1 MSRYYDFFCPVK
13 LMAGEQALEQLA
25 DELRTLGA
33 SRPLLLTDKGVGGSG
48 LATLLSQVLAE
59 GGLPV
64 VACWDEI
71 PADSSTAVVE
81 QIAVRYRK
89 LGCDSLVA
97 LGGGSVIDTAK
108 AVNILAT
115 LAPRDGQKG
124 GDRLLD
130 YAGAGSLTRP
140 LNPLAVVPTTSGT
153 GSEVTQVAVIRDEGS
168 GRKVPFSSPFLLPRL
183 AVLDPR
189 LTLGLPLPITAA
201 TAMDAM
207 THAIEAFIGNTRN
220 PVSDA
225 LALAAVEKIAG
236 ALPLVLQRPEDSQL
250 RLQLA
255 EGSTLAGMAFSNSMV
270 GLVHAL
276 GHSLGAR
283 CHLPHGLCMN
293 LFLPAAL
300 DYNRPAIDEEL
311 ARLLLPLV
319 GAERF
324 AATPDALRPQACLD
338 AINRL
343 RDTLWEAVRLPRTL
357 AEAGVTDRAV
367 LRDIRDLAIDD
378 GALLYS
384 RKDADRE
391 QLMALLEQ
399 LWE

>member
-13 LMAGEQALEQLA
+13 LLAGEQALEQLA
-25 DELRTLGA
+25 SELASLGA
-33 SRPLLLTDKGVGGSG
+33 RRPLLLTDKGVNATG
-48 LATLLSQVLAE
+48 LATLLANVLAE
-59 GGLPV
+59 GELPV
-64 VACWDEI
+64 AAIWDEI

-81 QIAVRYRK
+81 RIAKRYAE
-89 LGCDSLVA
+89 LDCDSLVA

-108 AVNILAT
+108 AVNILASM
-115 LAPRDGQKG
+115 G
-124 GDRLLD
+124 GEHLLD
-130 YAGAGSLTRP
+130 YSGAGCLTRP
-140 LNPLAVVPTTSGT
+140 LKPLAVVPTTAGT
-153 GSEVTQVAVIRDEGS
+153 GSEVTLVAVIKDEAS
-168 GRKVPFSSPFLLPRL
+168 GRKVPFTSPFLLPQL

-189 LTLGLPLPITAA
+189 LTQGLPLNITAA

-207 THAIEAFIGNTRN
+207 THAIEAFIGTAKN

-225 LALAAVEKIAG
+225 LALMAVEKIAN
-236 ALPLVLQRPEDSQL
+236 ALPLILKDPQNKQL

-293 LFLPAAL
+293 LFLPTVL
-300 DYNRPAIDEEL
+300 DYNRPEVDNEL

-324 AATPDALRPQACLD
+324 AATPAHLRAEATIT
-338 AINRL
+338 AIRTL
-343 RDTLWEAVRLPRTL
+343 RDTLWQAVKLPRTMS
-357 AEAGVTDRAV
+357 EAGVSDRS
-367 LRDIRDLAIDD
+367 LLGEIRDLAVND
-378 GALLYS
+378 GSMLFN

-391 QLMALLEQ
+391 QLLTLLERA
-399 LWE
+399 WA

>member
-25 DELRTLGA
+25 GELAGLGA
-33 SRPLLLTDKGVGGSG
+33 RRPLLLTDKGVSGTG
-48 LATLLSQVLAE
+48 LATLLANVLAE
-59 GGLPV
+59 GELPV
-64 VACWDEI
+64 ADIWDEI

-81 QIAVRYRK
+81 RIAARYRE
-89 LGCDSLVA
+89 LECDSLVA

-108 AVNILAT
+108 AVNILASM
-115 LAPRDGQKG
+115 G
-124 GDRLLD
+124 GDRLLN
-130 YAGAGSLTRP
+130 YAGAGCLTRP
-140 LNPLAVVPTTSGT
+140 LQPLAVVPTTAGT
-153 GSEVTQVAVIRDEGS
+153 GSEVTLVAVIKDEAS
-168 GRKVPFSSPFLLPRL
+168 GRKVPFTSPFLLPQL

-189 LTLGLPLPITAA
+189 LTQGLPLNITAA

-207 THAIEAFIGNTRN
+207 THAIEAFIGNAKN

-225 LALAAVEKIAG
+225 LALMAIEKIAN
-236 ALPLVLQRPEDSQL
+236 ALPKVLQSPQDKQL

-293 LFLPAAL
+293 LFLPTVL
-300 DYNRPAIDEEL
+300 DYNRPGIDPEL

-324 AATPDALRPQACLD
+324 AATPATERAQAAIQALCALRDNLWQA
-338 AINRL
+338 
-343 RDTLWEAVRLPRTL
+343 VKLPRTL
-357 AEAGVTDRAV
+357 REAGVTDKG
-367 LRDIRDLAIDD
+367 LLPEIRDLAIND
-378 GALLYS
+378 GALLYN
-384 RKDADRE
+384 RKDADRA
-391 QLMALLEQ
+391 QLLDLLERA
-399 LWE
+399 WE

>member
-13 LMAGEQALEQLA
+13 LLAGEQALEQLA
-25 DELRTLGA
+25 SELTSLGA
-33 SRPLLLTDKGVGGSG
+33 HRPLLLTDKGVNATG
-48 LATLLSQVLAE
+48 LATLLANVLAE
-59 GGLPV
+59 GELPV
-64 VACWDEI
+64 AAIWDEI

-81 QIAVRYRK
+81 RIAKRYRE
-89 LGCDSLVA
+89 LDCDSLVA

-108 AVNILAT
+108 AVNILT
-115 LAPRDGQKG
+115 SMG
-124 GDRLLD
+124 GDHLLD
-130 YAGAGSLTRP
+130 YSGAGCLTRP
-140 LNPLAVVPTTSGT
+140 LKPLAVVPTTAGT
-153 GSEVTQVAVIRDEGS
+153 GSEVTLVAVIKDEAS
-168 GRKVPFSSPFLLPRL
+168 GRKVPFTSPFLLPQL

-189 LTLGLPLPITAA
+189 LTQGLPLNITAA

-207 THAIEAFIGNTRN
+207 THAIEAFIGTAKN

-225 LALAAVEKIAG
+225 LALMAVEKIAS
-236 ALPLVLQRPEDSQL
+236 ALPQIIHDPQNKQL

-293 LFLPAAL
+293 LFLPTVL
-300 DYNRPAIDEEL
+300 DYNRPEVDSEL

-324 AATPDALRPQACLD
+324 AATPAHQRAEATIT
-338 AINRL
+338 AIRTL
-343 RDTLWEAVRLPRTL
+343 RDTLWQAVKLPRTMS
-357 AEAGVTDRAV
+357 EAGVSDRS
-367 LRDIRDLAIDD
+367 LLTEIRDLAVND
-378 GALLYS
+378 GAMLFN

-391 QLMALLEQ
+391 QLLTLLERA
-399 LWE
+399 WV

>member
-13 LMAGEQALEQLA
+13 LLAGEQALEQLA
-25 DELRTLGA
+25 SELASLGA
-33 SRPLLLTDKGVGGSG
+33 RRPLLLTDKGVNATG
-48 LATLLSQVLAE
+48 LATLLANVLAE
-59 GGLPV
+59 GELPV
-64 VACWDEI
+64 AAIWDEI

-81 QIAVRYRK
+81 RIAKRYRE
-89 LGCDSLVA
+89 LDCDSLVA

-108 AVNILAT
+108 AVNILT
-115 LAPRDGQKG
+115 SMG
-124 GDRLLD
+124 GDHLLD
-130 YAGAGSLTRP
+130 YSGAGCLTRP
-140 LNPLAVVPTTSGT
+140 LKPLAVVPTTAGT
-153 GSEVTQVAVIRDEGS
+153 GSEVTLVAVIKDEAS
-168 GRKVPFSSPFLLPRL
+168 GRKVPFTSPFLLPQL

-189 LTLGLPLPITAA
+189 LTQGLPLPITAA
-201 TAMDAM
+201 TAMPAM
-207 THAIEAFIGNTRN
+207 THAIEAFIGNGKN

-225 LALAAVEKIAG
+225 LALMAVEKIAS
-236 ALPLVLQRPEDSQL
+236 ALPQIIHDPQNKQL

-293 LFLPAAL
+293 LFLPTVL
-300 DYNRPAIDEEL
+300 DYNRPEVDSEL

-324 AATPDALRPQACLD
+324 AATPAHQRAEATIT
-338 AINRL
+338 AIRTL
-343 RDTLWEAVRLPRTL
+343 RDTLWQAVKLPRTMS
-357 AEAGVTDRAV
+357 EAGVSDRS
-367 LRDIRDLAIDD
+367 LLTEIRDLAVND
-378 GALLYS
+378 GALLFN

-391 QLMALLEQ
+391 QLLTLLERA
-399 LWE
+399 WA

>member
-13 LMAGEQALEQLA
+13 LLAGEQALEQLA
-25 DELRTLGA
+25 SELASLGA
-33 SRPLLLTDKGVGGSG
+33 RRPLLLTDKGVNATG
-48 LATLLSQVLAE
+48 LATQLANVLAE
-59 GGLPV
+59 GELPV
-64 VACWDEI
+64 AAIWDEI

-81 QIAVRYRK
+81 RIAKSYAE
-89 LGCDSLVA
+89 LDCDSLVA

-108 AVNILAT
+108 AVNILASM
-115 LAPRDGQKG
+115 G
-124 GDRLLD
+124 GEHLLD
-130 YAGAGSLTRP
+130 YSGAGCLTRP
-140 LNPLAVVPTTSGT
+140 LKPLAVVPTTAGT
-153 GSEVTQVAVIRDEGS
+153 GSEVTLVAVIKDEAS
-168 GRKVPFSSPFLLPRL
+168 GRKVPFTSPFLLPQL

-189 LTLGLPLPITAA
+189 LTQGLPLNITAA

-207 THAIEAFIGNTRN
+207 THAIEAFIGTAKN

-225 LALAAVEKIAG
+225 LALMAVEKIAS
-236 ALPLVLQRPEDSQL
+236 ALPLILKDPQNKQL

-293 LFLPAAL
+293 LFLPTVL
-300 DYNRPAIDEEL
+300 DYNRPEVDNEL

-324 AATPDALRPQACLD
+324 AATPAHLRAEATIT
-338 AINRL
+338 AIRTL
-343 RDTLWEAVRLPRTL
+343 RDTLWQAVKLPRTMS
-357 AEAGVTDRAV
+357 EAGVSDRS
-367 LRDIRDLAIDD
+367 LLGEIRDLAVND
-378 GALLYS
+378 GAMLFN

-391 QLMALLEQ
+391 QLLTLLERA
-399 LWE
+399 WA

>member
-25 DELRTLGA
+25 GELAGLGA
-33 SRPLLLTDKGVGGSG
+33 RRPLLLTDKGVSGTG
-48 LATLLSQVLAE
+48 LATLLANVLAE
-59 GGLPV
+59 GELPV
-64 VACWDEI
+64 ADIWDEI

-81 QIAVRYRK
+81 RIAARYRE
-89 LGCDSLVA
+89 LECDSLVA

-108 AVNILAT
+108 AVNILASM
-115 LAPRDGQKG
+115 G

-130 YAGAGSLTRP
+130 YAGAGCLTRP
-140 LNPLAVVPTTSGT
+140 LQPLAVVPTTAGT
-153 GSEVTQVAVIRDEGS
+153 GSEVTLVAVIKDEAS
-168 GRKVPFSSPFLLPRL
+168 GRKVPFTSPFLLPQL

-189 LTLGLPLPITAA
+189 LTQGLPLNITAA

-207 THAIEAFIGNTRN
+207 THAIEAFIGNAKN

-225 LALAAVEKIAG
+225 LALMAIEKIAN
-236 ALPLVLQRPEDSQL
+236 ALPKVLQSPQDKQL

-293 LFLPAAL
+293 LFLPTVL
-300 DYNRPAIDEEL
+300 DYNRPGIDPEL

-324 AATPDALRPQACLD
+324 AATQATERAQAAIQALCT
-338 AINRL
+338 L
-343 RDTLWEAVRLPRTL
+343 RDSLWQAVKLPRTL
-357 AEAGVTDRAV
+357 REAGVTDKG
-367 LRDIRDLAIDD
+367 LLPEIRDLAIND
-378 GALLYS
+378 GALLYN
-384 RKDADRE
+384 RKDADRA
-391 QLMALLEQ
+391 QLLDLLERA
-399 LWE
+399 WE

>member
-25 DELRTLGA
+25 GELAGLGA
-33 SRPLLLTDKGVGGSG
+33 RRPLLLTDKGVSGTG
-48 LATLLSQVLAE
+48 LATLLANVLAE
-59 GGLPV
+59 GELPV
-64 VACWDEI
+64 ADIWDEI

-81 QIAVRYRK
+81 RIAARYRE
-89 LGCDSLVA
+89 LECDSLVA

-108 AVNILAT
+108 AVNILASM
-115 LAPRDGQKG
+115 G

-130 YAGAGSLTRP
+130 YAGAGCLTRP
-140 LNPLAVVPTTSGT
+140 LQPLAVVPTTAGT
-153 GSEVTQVAVIRDEGS
+153 GSEVTLVAVIKDEAS
-168 GRKVPFSSPFLLPRL
+168 GRKVPFTSPFLLPQL

-189 LTLGLPLPITAA
+189 LTQDLPLNITAA

-207 THAIEAFIGNTRN
+207 THAIEAFIGNAKN

-225 LALAAVEKIAG
+225 LALMAIEKIAN
-236 ALPLVLQRPEDSQL
+236 ALPKVLQSPQDKQL

-293 LFLPAAL
+293 LFLPTVL
-300 DYNRPAIDEEL
+300 DYNRPGIDPEL

-324 AATPDALRPQACLD
+324 AATPATERAQAAIQALCALRDSLWQA
-338 AINRL
+338 
-343 RDTLWEAVRLPRTL
+343 VKLPRTL
-357 AEAGVTDRAV
+357 REAGITDKG
-367 LRDIRDLAIDD
+367 LLPEIRDLAIND
-378 GALLYS
+378 GALLYN
-384 RKDADRE
+384 RKDADRA
-391 QLMALLEQ
+391 QLLDLLERA
-399 LWE
+399 WE

>member
-13 LMAGEQALEQLA
+13 LLAGEQALEQLA
-25 DELRTLGA
+25 SELASLGA
-33 SRPLLLTDKGVGGSG
+33 RRPLLLTDKGVNATG
-48 LATLLSQVLAE
+48 LATLLANVLAE
-59 GGLPV
+59 GELPV
-64 VACWDEI
+64 AAIWDEI

-81 QIAVRYRK
+81 RIAKRYRE
-89 LGCDSLVA
+89 LDCDSLVA

-108 AVNILAT
+108 AVNILT
-115 LAPRDGQKG
+115 SMG
-124 GDRLLD
+124 GDHLLD
-130 YAGAGSLTRP
+130 YSGAGCLTRP
-140 LNPLAVVPTTSGT
+140 LKPLAVVPTTAGT
-153 GSEVTQVAVIRDEGS
+153 GSEVTLVAVIKDEAS
-168 GRKVPFSSPFLLPRL
+168 GRKVPFTSPFLLPQL

-189 LTLGLPLPITAA
+189 LTQGLPLNITAA

-207 THAIEAFIGNTRN
+207 THAIEAFIGTAKN

-225 LALAAVEKIAG
+225 LALMAVEKIAS
-236 ALPLVLQRPEDSQL
+236 ALPQIIHDPQNKQL

-293 LFLPAAL
+293 LFLPTVL
-300 DYNRPAIDEEL
+300 DYNRPEVDSEL
-311 ARLLLPLV
+311 ARLLLSLV

-324 AATPDALRPQACLD
+324 AATPAHQRAEATIT
-338 AINRL
+338 AIRTL
-343 RDTLWEAVRLPRTL
+343 RDTLWQAVKLPRTMS
-357 AEAGVTDRAV
+357 EAGVSDRS
-367 LRDIRDLAIDD
+367 LLTEIRDLAVND
-378 GALLYS
+378 GALLFN

-391 QLMALLEQ
+391 QLLTLLERA
-399 LWE
+399 WA

>member
-13 LMAGEQALEQLA
+13 LLAGEQALEQLA
-25 DELRTLGA
+25 SELASLGA
-33 SRPLLLTDKGVGGSG
+33 LRPLLLTDKGVNATG
-48 LATLLSQVLAE
+48 LATLLANVLAE
-59 GGLPV
+59 GELPV
-64 VACWDEI
+64 AAIWDEI

-81 QIAVRYRK
+81 RIAKRYRE
-89 LGCDSLVA
+89 LDCDSLVA

-108 AVNILAT
+108 AVNILT
-115 LAPRDGQKG
+115 SMG
-124 GDRLLD
+124 GDHLLD
-130 YAGAGSLTRP
+130 YSGAGCLTRP
-140 LNPLAVVPTTSGT
+140 LKPLAVVPTTAGT
-153 GSEVTQVAVIRDEGS
+153 GSEVTLVAVIKDEAS
-168 GRKVPFSSPFLLPRL
+168 GRKVPFTSPFLLPQL

-189 LTLGLPLPITAA
+189 LTQGLPLNITAA

-207 THAIEAFIGNTRN
+207 THAIEAFIGTAKN

-225 LALAAVEKIAG
+225 LALMAVEKIAS
-236 ALPLVLQRPEDSQL
+236 ALPQIIHDPQNKQL

-293 LFLPAAL
+293 LFLPTVL
-300 DYNRPAIDEEL
+300 DYNRPEVDSEL

-324 AATPDALRPQACLD
+324 AATPAHQRAEATIT
-338 AINRL
+338 AIRTL
-343 RDTLWEAVRLPRTL
+343 RDTLWQAVKLPRTMS
-357 AEAGVTDRAV
+357 EAGVSDRS
-367 LRDIRDLAIDD
+367 LLTEIRDLAVND
-378 GALLYS
+378 GAMLFN

-391 QLMALLEQ
+391 QLLTLLERA
-399 LWE
+399 WV

>member
-13 LMAGEQALEQLA
+13 LLAGEQALEQLA
-25 DELRTLGA
+25 SELASLGA
-33 SRPLLLTDKGVGGSG
+33 RRPLLLTDKGVNATG
-48 LATLLSQVLAE
+48 LATLLANVLAE
-59 GGLPV
+59 GELPV
-64 VACWDEI
+64 AAIWDEI

-81 QIAVRYRK
+81 RIAKRYRE
-89 LGCDSLVA
+89 LDCDSLVA

-108 AVNILAT
+108 AVNILT
-115 LAPRDGQKG
+115 SMG
-124 GDRLLD
+124 GDHLLD
-130 YAGAGSLTRP
+130 YSGAGCLTRP
-140 LNPLAVVPTTSGT
+140 LKPLAVVPTTAGT
-153 GSEVTQVAVIRDEGS
+153 GSEVTLVAVIKDEAS
-168 GRKVPFSSPFLLPRL
+168 GRKVPFTSPFLLPQL

-189 LTLGLPLPITAA
+189 LTQGLPLNITAA

-207 THAIEAFIGNTRN
+207 THAIEAFIGSAKN

-225 LALAAVEKIAG
+225 LALMAVEKIAS
-236 ALPLVLQRPEDSQL
+236 ALPQIIHDPQNKQL

-293 LFLPAAL
+293 LFLPTVL
-300 DYNRPAIDEEL
+300 DYNRPEVDNEL

-324 AATPDALRPQACLD
+324 AATPAHQRAEATIT
-338 AINRL
+338 AIRTL
-343 RDTLWEAVRLPRTL
+343 RDTLWQAVKLPRTMS
-357 AEAGVTDRAV
+357 EAGVSDRS
-367 LRDIRDLAIDD
+367 LLTEIRDLAVND
-378 GALLYS
+378 GALLFN

-391 QLMALLEQ
+391 QLLTLLERA
-399 LWE
+399 WV

>member
-13 LMAGEQALEQLA
+13 LLAGEQALEQLA
-25 DELRTLGA
+25 SELASLGA
-33 SRPLLLTDKGVGGSG
+33 RRPLLLTDKGVNATG
-48 LATLLSQVLAE
+48 LATLLANVLAE
-59 GGLPV
+59 GELPV
-64 VACWDEI
+64 AAIWDEI

-81 QIAVRYRK
+81 RIAKRYRE
-89 LGCDSLVA
+89 LDCDSLVA

-108 AVNILAT
+108 AVNILT
-115 LAPRDGQKG
+115 SMG
-124 GDRLLD
+124 GDHLLD
-130 YAGAGSLTRP
+130 YSGAGCLTRP
-140 LNPLAVVPTTSGT
+140 LKPLAVVPTTAGT
-153 GSEVTQVAVIRDEGS
+153 GSEVTLVAVIKDEAS
-168 GRKVPFSSPFLLPRL
+168 GRKVPFTSPFLLPKL

-189 LTLGLPLPITAA
+189 LTQGLPLNITAA

-207 THAIEAFIGNTRN
+207 THAIEAFIGTAKN

-225 LALAAVEKIAG
+225 LALMAVEKIAS
-236 ALPLVLQRPEDSQL
+236 ALPQIIHDPQNKQL

-293 LFLPAAL
+293 LFLPTVL
-300 DYNRPAIDEEL
+300 DYNRPEVDSEL

-324 AATPDALRPQACLD
+324 AATPAHQRAEATIT
-338 AINRL
+338 AIRTL
-343 RDTLWEAVRLPRTL
+343 RDTLWQAVKLPRTMS
-357 AEAGVTDRAV
+357 EAGVSDRS
-367 LRDIRDLAIDD
+367 LLTEIRDLAVND
-378 GALLYS
+378 GALLFN

-391 QLMALLEQ
+391 QLLTLLERA
-399 LWE
+399 WA

>member
-13 LMAGEQALEQLA
+13 LLAGEQALEQLA
-25 DELRTLGA
+25 SELASLGA
-33 SRPLLLTDKGVGGSG
+33 RRPLLLTDKGVNATG
-48 LATLLSQVLAE
+48 LATLLANVLAE
-59 GGLPV
+59 GELPV
-64 VACWDEI
+64 AAIWDEI

-81 QIAVRYRK
+81 RIAKRYRE
-89 LGCDSLVA
+89 LDCDSLVA

-108 AVNILAT
+108 AVNILT
-115 LAPRDGQKG
+115 SMG
-124 GDRLLD
+124 GDHLLD
-130 YAGAGSLTRP
+130 YSGAGCLTRP
-140 LNPLAVVPTTSGT
+140 LKPLAVVPTTAGT
-153 GSEVTQVAVIRDEGS
+153 GSEVTLVAVIKDEAS
-168 GRKVPFSSPFLLPRL
+168 GRKVPFTSPFLLPQL

-189 LTLGLPLPITAA
+189 LTQGLPLNITAA

-207 THAIEAFIGNTRN
+207 THAIEAFIGTAKN

-225 LALAAVEKIAG
+225 LALMAVEKIAN
-236 ALPLVLQRPEDSQL
+236 ALPLILKDPQNKQL

-293 LFLPAAL
+293 LFLPTVL
-300 DYNRPAIDEEL
+300 DYNRPEVDNEL

-324 AATPDALRPQACLD
+324 AATPAHLRAEATIT
-338 AINRL
+338 AIRTL
-343 RDTLWEAVRLPRTL
+343 RDTLWQAVKLPRTMS
-357 AEAGVTDRAV
+357 EAGVSDRS
-367 LRDIRDLAIDD
+367 LLGEIRDLAVND
-378 GALLYS
+378 GAMLFN

-391 QLMALLEQ
+391 QLLTLLERA
-399 LWE
+399 WV

>member
-13 LMAGEQALEQLA
+13 LLAGEQALEQLA
-25 DELRTLGA
+25 SELASLGA
-33 SRPLLLTDKGVGGSG
+33 RRPLLLTDKGVNATG
-48 LATLLSQVLAE
+48 LATLLANVLAE
-59 GGLPV
+59 GELPV
-64 VACWDEI
+64 ATIWDEI

-81 QIAVRYRK
+81 RIAKRYDE
-89 LGCDSLVA
+89 LDCDSLVA

-108 AVNILAT
+108 AVNILASM
-115 LAPRDGQKG
+115 G
-124 GDRLLD
+124 GEHLLD
-130 YAGAGSLTRP
+130 YSGAGCLTRP
-140 LNPLAVVPTTSGT
+140 LKPLAVVPTTAGT
-153 GSEVTQVAVIRDEGS
+153 GSEVTLVAVIKDEAS
-168 GRKVPFSSPFLLPRL
+168 GRKVPFTSPFLLPQL

-189 LTLGLPLPITAA
+189 LTQGLPLNITAA

-207 THAIEAFIGNTRN
+207 THAIEAFIGTAKN

-225 LALAAVEKIAG
+225 LALMAVEKIAN
-236 ALPLVLQRPEDSQL
+236 ALPLILKDPQNKQL

-293 LFLPAAL
+293 LFLPTVL
-300 DYNRPAIDEEL
+300 DYNRPEVDGEL

-324 AATPDALRPQACLD
+324 AATPAHQRAEATIT
-338 AINRL
+338 AIRTL
-343 RDTLWEAVRLPRTL
+343 RDTLWQAVKLPRTMS
-357 AEAGVTDRAV
+357 EAGVSDRS
-367 LRDIRDLAIDD
+367 LLGEIRDLAVND
-378 GALLYS
+378 GAMLFN

-391 QLMALLEQ
+391 QLLTLLERA
-399 LWE
+399 WA

>member
-13 LMAGEQALEQLA
+13 LLAGEQALEQLA
-25 DELRTLGA
+25 SELASLGA
-33 SRPLLLTDKGVGGSG
+33 RRPLQLTDKGVNATG
-48 LATLLSQVLAE
+48 LATLLANVLAE
-59 GGLPV
+59 GDLPV
-64 VACWDEI
+64 AAIWDEI

-81 QIAVRYRK
+81 RIAKRYRE
-89 LGCDSLVA
+89 LDCDSLVA

-108 AVNILAT
+108 AVNILT
-115 LAPRDGQKG
+115 SMG
-124 GDRLLD
+124 GEHLLD
-130 YAGAGSLTRP
+130 YSGAGCLTRP
-140 LNPLAVVPTTSGT
+140 LKPLAVVPTTAGT
-153 GSEVTQVAVIRDEGS
+153 GSEVTLVAVIKDEAS
-168 GRKVPFSSPFLLPRL
+168 GRKVPFTSPFLLPQL

-189 LTLGLPLPITAA
+189 LTQGLPLNITAA

-207 THAIEAFIGNTRN
+207 THAIEAFIGTAKN

-225 LALAAVEKIAG
+225 LALMAVEKIAS
-236 ALPLVLQRPEDSQL
+236 ALPQIIHDPQNKQL

-293 LFLPAAL
+293 LFLPTVL
-300 DYNRPAIDEEL
+300 DYNRPEVDSEL

-324 AATPDALRPQACLD
+324 AATPAHQRAEATIT
-338 AINRL
+338 AIRTL
-343 RDTLWEAVRLPRTL
+343 RDTLWQAVKLPRTMS
-357 AEAGVTDRAV
+357 EAGVSDRS
-367 LRDIRDLAIDD
+367 LLTEIRDLAVND
-378 GALLYS
+378 GALLFN

-391 QLMALLEQ
+391 QLLTLLERA
-399 LWE
+399 WA

>member
-13 LMAGEQALEQLA
+13 LLAGEQALEQLA
-25 DELRTLGA
+25 SELTSLGA
-33 SRPLLLTDKGVGGSG
+33 QRPLLLTDKGVNGTG
-48 LATLLSQVLAE
+48 LATLLTNVLAE

-64 VACWDEI
+64 AAIWDEI

-81 QIAVRYRK
+81 RIAKRYRE
-89 LGCDSLVA
+89 LDCDSLVA

-108 AVNILAT
+108 AVNILASLT
-115 LAPRDGQKG
+115 PQEMKERGGQ
-124 GDRLLD
+124 LLD
-130 YAGAGSLTRP
+130 YSGAGCLTRP
-140 LNPLAVVPTTSGT
+140 LKPLAVVPTTAGT
-153 GSEVTQVAVIRDEGS
+153 GSEVTLVAVIKDEAS
-168 GRKVPFSSPFLLPRL
+168 GRKVPFTSPFLLPQL

-189 LTLGLPLPITAA
+189 LTQGLPLNITAA

-207 THAIEAFIGNTRN
+207 THAIEAFIGTAKN

-225 LALAAVEKIAG
+225 LALMAVEKIAN
-236 ALPLVLQRPEDSQL
+236 ALPQIIHEPQNKQL

-293 LFLPAAL
+293 LFLPTVL
-300 DYNRPAIDEEL
+300 DYNRPEVDNEL
-311 ARLLLPLV
+311 ARLLLPLA

-324 AATPDALRPQACLD
+324 AATPAHQRAEATIA
-338 AINRL
+338 AIRTL
-343 RDTLWEAVRLPRTL
+343 RDTLWQAVKLPRTMS
-357 AEAGVTDRAV
+357 EAGVNDRA
-367 LRDIRDLAIDD
+367 LLGEIRDLALND
-378 GALLYS
+378 GALLFN

-391 QLMALLEQ
+391 QLLTLLERA
-399 LWE
+399 WA

>member
-13 LMAGEQALEQLA
+13 LLAGEQALEQLA
-25 DELRTLGA
+25 SELASLGA
-33 SRPLLLTDKGVGGSG
+33 RRPLLLTDKGVNATG
-48 LATLLSQVLAE
+48 LATLLANVLAE
-59 GGLPV
+59 GELPV
-64 VACWDEI
+64 AAIWDEI

-81 QIAVRYRK
+81 RIAKRYRE
-89 LGCDSLVA
+89 LDCDSLVA

-108 AVNILAT
+108 AVNILT
-115 LAPRDGQKG
+115 SMG
-124 GDRLLD
+124 GDHLLD
-130 YAGAGSLTRP
+130 YSGAGCLTRP
-140 LNPLAVVPTTSGT
+140 LKPLAVVPTTAGT
-153 GSEVTQVAVIRDEGS
+153 GSEVTLVAVIKDEAS
-168 GRKVPFSSPFLLPRL
+168 GRKVPFTSPFLLPQL

-189 LTLGLPLPITAA
+189 LTQGLPLNITAA

-207 THAIEAFIGNTRN
+207 THAIEAFIGTAKN

-225 LALAAVEKIAG
+225 LALMAVEKIAN
-236 ALPLVLQRPEDSQL
+236 ALPQIIHDPQNKQL

-293 LFLPAAL
+293 LFLPTVL
-300 DYNRPAIDEEL
+300 DYNRPEVDSEL

-324 AATPDALRPQACLD
+324 AATPAHQRAEATIT
-338 AINRL
+338 AIRTL
-343 RDTLWEAVRLPRTL
+343 RDTLWQAVKLPRTMS
-357 AEAGVTDRAV
+357 EAGVSDRS
-367 LRDIRDLAIDD
+367 LLTEIRDLAIND
-378 GALLYS
+378 GALLFN

-391 QLMALLEQ
+391 QLLTLLERA
-399 LWE
+399 WA

>member
-13 LMAGEQALEQLA
+13 LLAGEQALEQLA
-25 DELRTLGA
+25 SELASLGA
-33 SRPLLLTDKGVGGSG
+33 RSPLLLTDKGVNATG
-48 LATLLSQVLAE
+48 LATLLANVLAE
-59 GGLPV
+59 GELPV
-64 VACWDEI
+64 AAIWDEI

-81 QIAVRYRK
+81 RIAKRYRE
-89 LGCDSLVA
+89 LDCDSLVA

-108 AVNILAT
+108 AVNILT
-115 LAPRDGQKG
+115 SMG
-124 GDRLLD
+124 GDHLLD
-130 YAGAGSLTRP
+130 YSGAGCLTRP
-140 LNPLAVVPTTSGT
+140 LKPLAVVPTTAGT
-153 GSEVTQVAVIRDEGS
+153 GSEVTLVAVIKDEAS
-168 GRKVPFSSPFLLPRL
+168 GRKVPFTSPFLLPQL

-189 LTLGLPLPITAA
+189 LTQGLPLNITAA

-207 THAIEAFIGNTRN
+207 THAIESFIGTAKN

-225 LALAAVEKIAG
+225 LALMAVEKIAS
-236 ALPLVLQRPEDSQL
+236 ALPQIIHDPQNKQL

-293 LFLPAAL
+293 LFLPTVL
-300 DYNRPAIDEEL
+300 DYNRPEVDSEL

-324 AATPDALRPQACLD
+324 AATPAHQRAEATIT
-338 AINRL
+338 AIRTL
-343 RDTLWEAVRLPRTL
+343 RDTLWQAVKLPRTMS
-357 AEAGVTDRAV
+357 EAGVSDRS
-367 LRDIRDLAIDD
+367 LLTEIRDLAVND
-378 GALLYS
+378 GALLFN

-391 QLMALLEQ
+391 QLLTLLERA
-399 LWE
+399 WA

>member
-25 DELRTLGA
+25 GELAGLGA
-33 SRPLLLTDKGVGGSG
+33 RRPLLLTDKGVSGTG
-48 LATLLSQVLAE
+48 LATLLANVLAE
-59 GGLPV
+59 GELPV
-64 VACWDEI
+64 ADIWDEI

-81 QIAVRYRK
+81 RIAARYRE
-89 LGCDSLVA
+89 LECDSLVA

-108 AVNILAT
+108 AVNILASM
-115 LAPRDGQKG
+115 G

-130 YAGAGSLTRP
+130 YAGAGCLTRP
-140 LNPLAVVPTTSGT
+140 LQPLAVVPTTAGT
-153 GSEVTQVAVIRDEGS
+153 GSEVTLVAVIKDEAS
-168 GRKVPFSSPFLLPRL
+168 GRKVPFTSPFLLPQL

-189 LTLGLPLPITAA
+189 LTQGLPLSITAA

-207 THAIEAFIGNTRN
+207 THAIEAFIGNAKN

-225 LALAAVEKIAG
+225 LALMAIEKIAN
-236 ALPLVLQRPEDSQL
+236 ALPKVLQSPQDKQL

-293 LFLPAAL
+293 LFLPTVL
-300 DYNRPAIDEEL
+300 DYNRPGIDLEL

-324 AATPDALRPQACLD
+324 AATPATERAQASIQALCALRDSLWQA
-338 AINRL
+338 
-343 RDTLWEAVRLPRTL
+343 VKLPRTL
-357 AEAGVTDRAV
+357 REAGVTDKG
-367 LRDIRDLAIDD
+367 LLPEIRDLAIND
-378 GALLYS
+378 GALLYN
-384 RKDADRE
+384 RKDADRA
-391 QLMALLEQ
+391 QLLDLLERA
-399 LWE
+399 WE

>member
-13 LMAGEQALEQLA
+13 LLAGEQALEQLA
-25 DELRTLGA
+25 SELASLGA
-33 SRPLLLTDKGVGGSG
+33 LRPLLLTDKGVNATG
-48 LATLLSQVLAE
+48 LATLLANVLAE
-59 GGLPV
+59 GELPV
-64 VACWDEI
+64 AAIWDEI

-81 QIAVRYRK
+81 RIAKRYRE
-89 LGCDSLVA
+89 LDCDSLVA

-108 AVNILAT
+108 AVNILT
-115 LAPRDGQKG
+115 SMG
-124 GDRLLD
+124 GEHLLD
-130 YAGAGSLTRP
+130 YSGAGCLTRP
-140 LNPLAVVPTTSGT
+140 LKPLAVVPTTAGT
-153 GSEVTQVAVIRDEGS
+153 GSEVTLVAVIKDEAS
-168 GRKVPFSSPFLLPRL
+168 GRKVPFTSPFLLPQL

-189 LTLGLPLPITAA
+189 LTQGLPLNITAA

-207 THAIEAFIGNTRN
+207 THAIEAFIGTAKN

-225 LALAAVEKIAG
+225 LALMAVEKIAS
-236 ALPLVLQRPEDSQL
+236 ALPQIIHDPQNKQL

-293 LFLPAAL
+293 LFLPTVL
-300 DYNRPAIDEEL
+300 DYNRPEVDSEL

-324 AATPDALRPQACLD
+324 AATPAHQRAEATIT
-338 AINRL
+338 AIRTL
-343 RDTLWEAVRLPRTL
+343 RDTLWQAVKLPRTMS
-357 AEAGVTDRAV
+357 EAGVSDRS
-367 LRDIRDLAIDD
+367 LLTEIRDLAVND
-378 GALLYS
+378 GAMLFN

-391 QLMALLEQ
+391 QLLTLLERA
-399 LWE
+399 WV

>member
-25 DELRTLGA
+25 GELAGLGA
-33 SRPLLLTDKGVGGSG
+33 RRPLLLTDKGVSGTG
-48 LATLLSQVLAE
+48 LATLLANVLAE
-59 GGLPV
+59 GELPV
-64 VACWDEI
+64 ADIWDEI

-81 QIAVRYRK
+81 RIAARYRE
-89 LGCDSLVA
+89 LECDSLVA

-108 AVNILAT
+108 AVNILASM
-115 LAPRDGQKG
+115 G

-130 YAGAGSLTRP
+130 YAGAGCLTKP
-140 LNPLAVVPTTSGT
+140 LQPLAVVPTTAGT
-153 GSEVTQVAVIRDEGS
+153 GSEVTLVAVIKDEAS
-168 GRKVPFSSPFLLPRL
+168 GRKVPFTSPFLLPQL

-189 LTLGLPLPITAA
+189 LTQGLPLNITAA

-207 THAIEAFIGNTRN
+207 THAIEAFIGNAKN

-225 LALAAVEKIAG
+225 LALMAVEKIAS
-236 ALPLVLQRPEDSQL
+236 ALPQVLSNPQDKRL

-293 LFLPAAL
+293 LFLPTVL
-300 DYNRPAIDEEL
+300 DYNRPGIDEEL

-324 AATPDALRPQACLD
+324 AATPVAERAQASIQALYA
-338 AINRL
+338 L
-343 RDTLWEAVRLPRTL
+343 RDTLWQAVKLPRTL
-357 AEAGVTDRAV
+357 REAGVTDKA
-367 LRDIRDLAIDD
+367 LLPEIRDLAIND
-378 GALLYS
+378 GALLYN
-384 RKDADRE
+384 RKDADRT
-391 QLMALLEQ
+391 QLLGLLE
-399 LWE
+399 LAWE

>member
-13 LMAGEQALEQLA
+13 LLAGEQALEQLA
-25 DELRTLGA
+25 SELASLGA
-33 SRPLLLTDKGVGGSG
+33 RRPLLLTDKGVNATG
-48 LATLLSQVLAE
+48 LATLLANVLAE
-59 GGLPV
+59 GDLPV
-64 VACWDEI
+64 AAIWDEI

-81 QIAVRYRK
+81 RIAKRYRE
-89 LGCDSLVA
+89 LDCDSLVA

-108 AVNILAT
+108 AVNILT
-115 LAPRDGQKG
+115 SMG
-124 GDRLLD
+124 GEHLLD
-130 YAGAGSLTRP
+130 YSGAGCLTRP
-140 LNPLAVVPTTSGT
+140 LKPLAVVPTTAGT
-153 GSEVTQVAVIRDEGS
+153 GSEVTLVAVIKDEAS
-168 GRKVPFSSPFLLPRL
+168 GRKVPFTSPFLLPQL

-189 LTLGLPLPITAA
+189 LTQGLPLNITAA

-207 THAIEAFIGNTRN
+207 THAIEAFIGTAKN

-225 LALAAVEKIAG
+225 LALMAVEKIAS
-236 ALPLVLQRPEDSQL
+236 ALPQIIHDPQNKQL

-293 LFLPAAL
+293 LFLPTVL
-300 DYNRPAIDEEL
+300 DYNRPEVDSEL

-324 AATPDALRPQACLD
+324 AATPAHQRAEATIT
-338 AINRL
+338 AIRTL
-343 RDTLWEAVRLPRTL
+343 RDTLWQAVKLPRTL
-357 AEAGVTDRAV
+357 SEAGVSDRS
-367 LRDIRDLAIDD
+367 LLTEIRDLAIND
-378 GALLYS
+378 GAMLFN

-391 QLMALLEQ
+391 QLLTLLERA
-399 LWE
+399 WA

>member
-13 LMAGEQALEQLA
+13 LLAGEQALEQLA
-25 DELRTLGA
+25 SELTSLGA
-33 SRPLLLTDKGVGGSG
+33 RCPLLLTDKGVNATG
-48 LATLLSQVLAE
+48 LATLLANVLAE
-59 GGLPV
+59 GELPV
-64 VACWDEI
+64 AAIWDEI

-81 QIAVRYRK
+81 RIAKRYRE
-89 LGCDSLVA
+89 LDCDSLVA

-108 AVNILAT
+108 AVNILT
-115 LAPRDGQKG
+115 SMG
-124 GDRLLD
+124 GEHLLD
-130 YAGAGSLTRP
+130 YSGAGCLTRP
-140 LNPLAVVPTTSGT
+140 LKPLAVVPTTAGT
-153 GSEVTQVAVIRDEGS
+153 GSEVTLVAVIKDEAS
-168 GRKVPFSSPFLLPRL
+168 GRKVPFTSPFLLPQL

-189 LTLGLPLPITAA
+189 LTQGLPLNITAA

-207 THAIEAFIGNTRN
+207 THAIEAFIGTAKN

-225 LALAAVEKIAG
+225 LALMAVEKISS
-236 ALPLVLQRPEDSQL
+236 ALPQIIHDPQNKQL

-293 LFLPAAL
+293 LFLPTVL
-300 DYNRPAIDEEL
+300 DYNRPEVDSEL

-324 AATPDALRPQACLD
+324 AATPAHQRAEATIT
-338 AINRL
+338 AIRTL
-343 RDTLWEAVRLPRTL
+343 RDTLWQAVKLPRTMS
-357 AEAGVTDRAV
+357 EAGVSDRS
-367 LRDIRDLAIDD
+367 LLTEIRDLAVND
-378 GALLYS
+378 GALLFN

-391 QLMALLEQ
+391 QLLTLLERA
-399 LWE
+399 WA

>member
-13 LMAGEQALEQLA
+13 LLAGEQALEQLA
-25 DELRTLGA
+25 SELASLGA
-33 SRPLLLTDKGVGGSG
+33 RRPLLLTDKGVNATG
-48 LATLLSQVLAE
+48 LATLLANVLAE
-59 GGLPV
+59 GELPV
-64 VACWDEI
+64 AAIWDEI

-81 QIAVRYRK
+81 RIAKRYRE
-89 LGCDSLVA
+89 LDCDSLVA

-108 AVNILAT
+108 AVNILT
-115 LAPRDGQKG
+115 SMG
-124 GDRLLD
+124 GDHLLD
-130 YAGAGSLTRP
+130 YSGAGCLTRP
-140 LNPLAVVPTTSGT
+140 LKPLAVVPTTAGT
-153 GSEVTQVAVIRDEGS
+153 GSEVTLVAVIKDEAS
-168 GRKVPFSSPFLLPRL
+168 GRKVPFTSPFLLPQL

-189 LTLGLPLPITAA
+189 LTQGLPLNITAA

-207 THAIEAFIGNTRN
+207 THAIEAFIGTAKN

-225 LALAAVEKIAG
+225 LALMAVEKIAS
-236 ALPLVLQRPEDSQL
+236 ALPQIIHDPQNKQL

-293 LFLPAAL
+293 LFLPTVL
-300 DYNRPAIDEEL
+300 DYNRPEVDSEL

-324 AATPDALRPQACLD
+324 AATPAHQRAEATIT
-338 AINRL
+338 AIRTL
-343 RDTLWEAVRLPRTL
+343 RDTLWQAVKLPRTMS
-357 AEAGVTDRAV
+357 EAGVSDRS
-367 LRDIRDLAIDD
+367 LLTEIRDLAIND
-378 GALLYS
+378 GAMLFN

-391 QLMALLEQ
+391 QLLTLLERA
-399 LWE
+399 WV

>member
-13 LMAGEQALEQLA
+13 LLAGEQALEQLA
-25 DELRTLGA
+25 SELASLGA
-33 SRPLLLTDKGVGGSG
+33 RRPLLLTDKGVNATG
-48 LATLLSQVLAE
+48 LATLLANVLAE
-59 GGLPV
+59 GELPV
-64 VACWDEI
+64 AAIWDEI

-81 QIAVRYRK
+81 RIAKRYRE
-89 LGCDSLVA
+89 LDCDSLVA

-108 AVNILAT
+108 AVNILT
-115 LAPRDGQKG
+115 SMG
-124 GDRLLD
+124 GDHLLD
-130 YAGAGSLTRP
+130 YSGAGCLTRP
-140 LNPLAVVPTTSGT
+140 LKPLAVVPTTAGT
-153 GSEVTQVAVIRDEGS
+153 GSEVTLVAVIKDEAS
-168 GRKVPFSSPFLLPRL
+168 GRKVPFTSPFLLPQL

-189 LTLGLPLPITAA
+189 LTQGLPLNITAA

-207 THAIEAFIGNTRN
+207 THAIEAFIGTAKN

-225 LALAAVEKIAG
+225 LALMAVEKIAS
-236 ALPLVLQRPEDSQL
+236 ALPQIIHDPQNKQL

-293 LFLPAAL
+293 LFLPTVL
-300 DYNRPAIDEEL
+300 DYNRPEVDSEL

-324 AATPDALRPQACLD
+324 AATPAHQRAEATIT
-338 AINRL
+338 AIRTL
-343 RDTLWEAVRLPRTL
+343 RDTLWQAVKLPRTMC
-357 AEAGVTDRAV
+357 EAGVSDRS
-367 LRDIRDLAIDD
+367 LLTEIRDLAVND
-378 GALLYS
+378 GALLFN

-391 QLMALLEQ
+391 QLLTLLERA
-399 LWE
+399 WA

>member
-13 LMAGEQALEQLA
+13 LLAGEQALEQLA
-25 DELRTLGA
+25 SELTSLGA
-33 SRPLLLTDKGVGGSG
+33 HRPLLLTDKGVNATG
-48 LATLLSQVLAE
+48 LATLLARVLAE
-59 GGLPV
+59 GELPV
-64 VACWDEI
+64 AAIWDEI

-81 QIAVRYRK
+81 RIAKRYRE
-89 LGCDSLVA
+89 LDCDSLVA

-108 AVNILAT
+108 AVNILT
-115 LAPRDGQKG
+115 SMG
-124 GDRLLD
+124 GEHLLD
-130 YAGAGSLTRP
+130 YSGAGCLTRP
-140 LNPLAVVPTTSGT
+140 LKPLAVVPTTAGT
-153 GSEVTQVAVIRDEGS
+153 GSEVTLVAVIKDEAS
-168 GRKVPFSSPFLLPRL
+168 GRKVPFTSPFLLPQL

-189 LTLGLPLPITAA
+189 LTQGLPLNITAA

-207 THAIEAFIGNTRN
+207 THAIEAFIGTAKN

-225 LALAAVEKIAG
+225 LALMAVEKIAS
-236 ALPLVLQRPEDSQL
+236 ALPQIIHDPQNKQL

-293 LFLPAAL
+293 LFLPTVL
-300 DYNRPAIDEEL
+300 DYNRPEVDSEL

-324 AATPDALRPQACLD
+324 AATPAHQRAEATIT
-338 AINRL
+338 AIRTL
-343 RDTLWEAVRLPRTL
+343 RDTLWQAVKLPRTMS
-357 AEAGVTDRAV
+357 EAGVSDRS
-367 LRDIRDLAIDD
+367 LLTEIRDLAVND
-378 GALLYS
+378 GALLFN

-391 QLMALLEQ
+391 QLLTLLERA
-399 LWE
+399 WA

>member
-13 LMAGEQALEQLA
+13 LLAGEQALEQLA
-25 DELRTLGA
+25 SELASLGA
-33 SRPLLLTDKGVGGSG
+33 RRPLLLTDKGVNATG
-48 LATLLSQVLAE
+48 LATLLANVLAE
-59 GGLPV
+59 GELPV
-64 VACWDEI
+64 AAIWDEI

-81 QIAVRYRK
+81 RIAKRYRE
-89 LGCDSLVA
+89 LDCDSLVA

-108 AVNILAT
+108 AVNILT
-115 LAPRDGQKG
+115 SMG
-124 GDRLLD
+124 GEHLLD
-130 YAGAGSLTRP
+130 YSGAGCLTRP
-140 LNPLAVVPTTSGT
+140 LKPLAVVPTTAGT
-153 GSEVTQVAVIRDEGS
+153 GSEVTLVAVIKDEAS
-168 GRKVPFSSPFLLPRL
+168 GRKVPFTSPFLLPQL

-189 LTLGLPLPITAA
+189 LTQGLPLNITAA

-207 THAIEAFIGNTRN
+207 THAIEAFIGTAKN

-225 LALAAVEKIAG
+225 LALMAVEKIAS
-236 ALPLVLQRPEDSQL
+236 ALPQIIHDPQNKQL

-293 LFLPAAL
+293 LFLPTVL
-300 DYNRPAIDEEL
+300 DYNRPEVDSEL

-324 AATPDALRPQACLD
+324 AATPAHQRAEATIT
-338 AINRL
+338 AIRIL
-343 RDTLWEAVRLPRTL
+343 RDTLWQAVKLPRTMS
-357 AEAGVTDRAV
+357 EAGVSDRS
-367 LRDIRDLAIDD
+367 LLTEIRDLAVND
-378 GALLYS
+378 GALLFN

-391 QLMALLEQ
+391 QLLTLLERA
-399 LWE
+399 WA

>member
-13 LMAGEQALEQLA
+13 LLAGEQALEQLA
-25 DELRTLGA
+25 SELASLGA
-33 SRPLLLTDKGVGGSG
+33 RRPLLLTDKGVNATG
-48 LATLLSQVLAE
+48 LATLLANVLAE
-59 GGLPV
+59 GELPV
-64 VACWDEI
+64 AAIWDEI

-81 QIAVRYRK
+81 RIAKRYAE
-89 LGCDSLVA
+89 LDCDSLVA

-108 AVNILAT
+108 AANILVSM
-115 LAPRDGQKG
+115 G
-124 GDRLLD
+124 GEHLLD
-130 YAGAGSLTRP
+130 YSGAGCLTRP
-140 LNPLAVVPTTSGT
+140 LKPLAVVPTTAGT
-153 GSEVTQVAVIRDEGS
+153 GSEVTLVAVIKDEAS
-168 GRKVPFSSPFLLPRL
+168 GRKVPFTSPFLLPQL

-189 LTLGLPLPITAA
+189 LTQGLPLNITAA

-207 THAIEAFIGNTRN
+207 THAIEAFIGTAKN

-225 LALAAVEKIAG
+225 LALMAVEKIAN
-236 ALPLVLQRPEDSQL
+236 ALPLILKDPQNKQL

-293 LFLPAAL
+293 LFLPTVL
-300 DYNRPAIDEEL
+300 DYNRPEVDNEL

-324 AATPDALRPQACLD
+324 AATPAHLRAEATIT
-338 AINRL
+338 AIRTL
-343 RDTLWEAVRLPRTL
+343 RDTLWQAVKLPRTMS
-357 AEAGVTDRAV
+357 EAGVSDRS
-367 LRDIRDLAIDD
+367 LLGEIRDLAVND
-378 GALLYS
+378 GAMLFN

-391 QLMALLEQ
+391 QLLTLLERA
-399 LWE
+399 WA

>member
-13 LMAGEQALEQLA
+13 LLAGEQALEQLA
-25 DELRTLGA
+25 SELTSLGA
-33 SRPLLLTDKGVGGSG
+33 RRPLLLTDKGVNATG
-48 LATLLSQVLAE
+48 LATLLANVLAE
-59 GGLPV
+59 GELPV
-64 VACWDEI
+64 AAIWDEI

-81 QIAVRYRK
+81 RIAKRYRE
-89 LGCDSLVA
+89 LDCDSLVA

-108 AVNILAT
+108 AVNILT
-115 LAPRDGQKG
+115 SMG
-124 GDRLLD
+124 GEHLLD
-130 YAGAGSLTRP
+130 YSGAGCLTRP
-140 LNPLAVVPTTSGT
+140 LKPLAVVPTTAGT
-153 GSEVTQVAVIRDEGS
+153 GSEVTLVAVIKDEAS
-168 GRKVPFSSPFLLPRL
+168 GRKVPFTSPFLLPQL

-189 LTLGLPLPITAA
+189 LTQGLPLNITAA

-207 THAIEAFIGNTRN
+207 THAIEAFIGTAKN

-225 LALAAVEKIAG
+225 LALMAVEKIAS
-236 ALPLVLQRPEDSQL
+236 ALPQIIHDPQNKQL

-293 LFLPAAL
+293 LFLPTVL
-300 DYNRPAIDEEL
+300 DYNRPEVDSEL

-324 AATPDALRPQACLD
+324 AATPAHQRAEATIT
-338 AINRL
+338 AIRTL
-343 RDTLWEAVRLPRTL
+343 RDTLWQAVKLPRTMS
-357 AEAGVTDRAV
+357 EAGVSDRS
-367 LRDIRDLAIDD
+367 LLTEIRDLAIND
-378 GALLYS
+378 GALLFN

-391 QLMALLEQ
+391 QLLTLLERA
-399 LWE
+399 WV

>member
-13 LMAGEQALEQLA
+13 LLAGEQALEQLA
-25 DELRTLGA
+25 SELASLGA
-33 SRPLLLTDKGVGGSG
+33 RRPLLLTDKGVNATG
-48 LATLLSQVLAE
+48 LATLLANVLAE
-59 GGLPV
+59 GELPV
-64 VACWDEI
+64 AAIWDEI

-81 QIAVRYRK
+81 RIAKRYRE
-89 LGCDSLVA
+89 LDCDSLVA

-108 AVNILAT
+108 AVNILT
-115 LAPRDGQKG
+115 SMG
-124 GDRLLD
+124 GDHLLD
-130 YAGAGSLTRP
+130 YSGAGCLTRP
-140 LNPLAVVPTTSGT
+140 LKPLAVVPTTAGT
-153 GSEVTQVAVIRDEGS
+153 GSEVTLVAVIKDEAS
-168 GRKVPFSSPFLLPRL
+168 GRKVPFTSPFLLPQL

-189 LTLGLPLPITAA
+189 LTQGLPLNITAA

-207 THAIEAFIGNTRN
+207 THAIEAFIGTAKN

-225 LALAAVEKIAG
+225 LALMAVEKIAS
-236 ALPLVLQRPEDSQL
+236 ALPQIIHDPQNKQL

-293 LFLPAAL
+293 LFLPTVL
-300 DYNRPAIDEEL
+300 DYNRPEVDNEL

-324 AATPDALRPQACLD
+324 AATPAHQRAEATIT
-338 AINRL
+338 AIRTL
-343 RDTLWEAVRLPRTL
+343 RDTLWQAVKLPRTMS
-357 AEAGVTDRAV
+357 EAGVSDRS
-367 LRDIRDLAIDD
+367 LLTEIRDLAVND
-378 GALLYS
+378 GALLFN
-384 RKDADRE
+384 RKDADRK
-391 QLMALLEQ
+391 QLLTLLERA
-399 LWE
+399 WV

>member
-13 LMAGEQALEQLA
+13 LLAGEQALEQLA
-25 DELRTLGA
+25 SELASLGA
-33 SRPLLLTDKGVGGSG
+33 RRPLLLTDKGVNATG
-48 LATLLSQVLAE
+48 LATLLANVLAE
-59 GGLPV
+59 GELPV
-64 VACWDEI
+64 AAIWDEI

-81 QIAVRYRK
+81 RIAKRYRE
-89 LGCDSLVA
+89 LDCDSLVA

-108 AVNILAT
+108 AVNILT
-115 LAPRDGQKG
+115 SMG
-124 GDRLLD
+124 GDHLLD
-130 YAGAGSLTRP
+130 YSGAGCLTRP
-140 LNPLAVVPTTSGT
+140 LKPLAVVPTTAGT
-153 GSEVTQVAVIRDEGS
+153 GSEVTLVAVIKDEAS
-168 GRKVPFSSPFLLPRL
+168 GRKVPFTSPFLLPQL

-189 LTLGLPLPITAA
+189 LTQGLPLNITAA

-207 THAIEAFIGNTRN
+207 THAIEAFIGTAKN

-225 LALAAVEKIAG
+225 LALMAVEKIAS
-236 ALPLVLQRPEDSQL
+236 ALPQIIHDPQNKQL

-293 LFLPAAL
+293 LFLPTVL
-300 DYNRPAIDEEL
+300 DYNRPEVDNEL

-324 AATPDALRPQACLD
+324 AATPAHQRAEATIT
-338 AINRL
+338 AIRTL
-343 RDTLWEAVRLPRTL
+343 RDTLWQAVKLPRTMS
-357 AEAGVTDRAV
+357 EAGVSDRS
-367 LRDIRDLAIDD
+367 LLGEIRDLAVND
-378 GALLYS
+378 GALLFN

-391 QLMALLEQ
+391 QLLTLLERA
-399 LWE
+399 WA

>member
-13 LMAGEQALEQLA
+13 LLAGEQALEQLA
-25 DELRTLGA
+25 SELASLGA
-33 SRPLLLTDKGVGGSG
+33 RRPLLLTDKGVNATG
-48 LATLLSQVLAE
+48 LATLLANVLAE
-59 GGLPV
+59 GELPV
-64 VACWDEI
+64 AAIWDEI

-81 QIAVRYRK
+81 RIAKRYRE
-89 LGCDSLVA
+89 LDCDSLVA

-108 AVNILAT
+108 AVNILT
-115 LAPRDGQKG
+115 SMG
-124 GDRLLD
+124 GDHLLD
-130 YAGAGSLTRP
+130 YSGAGCLTRP
-140 LNPLAVVPTTSGT
+140 LKPLAVVPTTAGT
-153 GSEVTQVAVIRDEGS
+153 GSEVTLVAVIKDEAS
-168 GRKVPFSSPFLLPRL
+168 GRKVPFTSPFLLPQL

-189 LTLGLPLPITAA
+189 LTQGLPLNITAA

-207 THAIEAFIGNTRN
+207 THAIEAFIGTAKN

-225 LALAAVEKIAG
+225 LALMAVDKIAS
-236 ALPLVLQRPEDSQL
+236 ALPQIIHDPQNKQL

-293 LFLPAAL
+293 LFLPTVL
-300 DYNRPAIDEEL
+300 DYNRPEVDNEL

-324 AATPDALRPQACLD
+324 AATPAHQRAEATIT
-338 AINRL
+338 AIRTL
-343 RDTLWEAVRLPRTL
+343 RDTLWQAVKLPRTMS
-357 AEAGVTDRAV
+357 EAGVSDRS
-367 LRDIRDLAIDD
+367 LLTEIRDLAVND
-378 GALLYS
+378 GALLFN

-391 QLMALLEQ
+391 QLLTLLERA
-399 LWE
+399 WV

>member
-13 LMAGEQALEQLA
+13 LLAGEQALEQLA
-25 DELRTLGA
+25 SELASLGA
-33 SRPLLLTDKGVGGSG
+33 RRPLLLTDKGVNATG
-48 LATLLSQVLAE
+48 LATLLANVLAE
-59 GGLPV
+59 GELPV
-64 VACWDEI
+64 AAIWDEI

-81 QIAVRYRK
+81 RIAKRYAE
-89 LGCDSLVA
+89 LDCDSLVA

-108 AVNILAT
+108 AANILASM
-115 LAPRDGQKG
+115 G
-124 GDRLLD
+124 GEHLLD
-130 YAGAGSLTRP
+130 YSGAGCLTRP
-140 LNPLAVVPTTSGT
+140 LKPLAVVPTTAGT
-153 GSEVTQVAVIRDEGS
+153 GSEVTLVAVIKDEAS
-168 GRKVPFSSPFLLPRL
+168 GRKVPFTSPFLLPQL

-189 LTLGLPLPITAA
+189 LTQGLPLNITAA

-207 THAIEAFIGNTRN
+207 THAIEAFIGTAKN

-225 LALAAVEKIAG
+225 LALMAVEKIAN
-236 ALPLVLQRPEDSQL
+236 ALPLILKDPQNKLL

-293 LFLPAAL
+293 LFLPTVL
-300 DYNRPAIDEEL
+300 DYNRPEVDNEL

-324 AATPDALRPQACLD
+324 AATPAHLRAEETIT
-338 AINRL
+338 AIRTL
-343 RDTLWEAVRLPRTL
+343 RDTLWQAVKLPRTMS
-357 AEAGVTDRAV
+357 EAGVSDRS
-367 LRDIRDLAIDD
+367 LLGEIRDLAVND
-378 GALLYS
+378 GAMLFN

-391 QLMALLEQ
+391 QLLTLLERA
-399 LWE
+399 WA

>member
-13 LMAGEQALEQLA
+13 LLAGEQALEQLA
-25 DELRTLGA
+25 SELASLGA
-33 SRPLLLTDKGVGGSG
+33 RRPLLLTDKGVNATG
-48 LATLLSQVLAE
+48 LATLLANVLAE
-59 GGLPV
+59 GALPV
-64 VACWDEI
+64 AAIWDEI

-81 QIAVRYRK
+81 RIAKRYAE
-89 LGCDSLVA
+89 LDCDSLVA

-108 AVNILAT
+108 AVNILASM
-115 LAPRDGQKG
+115 G
-124 GDRLLD
+124 GEHLLD
-130 YAGAGSLTRP
+130 YSGAGCLTRP
-140 LNPLAVVPTTSGT
+140 LKPLAVVPTTAGT
-153 GSEVTQVAVIRDEGS
+153 GSEVTLVAVIKDEAS
-168 GRKVPFSSPFLLPRL
+168 GRKVPFTSPFLLPQL

-189 LTLGLPLPITAA
+189 LTQGLPLNITAA

-207 THAIEAFIGNTRN
+207 THAIEAFIGTAKN

-225 LALAAVEKIAG
+225 LALMAVEKIAN
-236 ALPLVLQRPEDSQL
+236 ALPLILKDPQNKQL

-293 LFLPAAL
+293 LFLPTVL
-300 DYNRPAIDEEL
+300 DYNRPEVDNEL

-324 AATPDALRPQACLD
+324 AATPTHLRAEATIT
-338 AINRL
+338 AIRTL
-343 RDTLWEAVRLPRTL
+343 RDTLWQAVKLPRTMS
-357 AEAGVTDRAV
+357 EAGVSDRS
-367 LRDIRDLAIDD
+367 LLGEIRDLAVND
-378 GALLYS
+378 GAMLFN

-391 QLMALLEQ
+391 QLLTLLERA
-399 LWE
+399 WA

>member
-13 LMAGEQALEQLA
+13 LMAGEQALEQMASELA
-25 DELRTLGA
+25 SLGA
-33 SRPLLLTDKGVGGSG
+33 RRPLLLTDKGVNGTG
-48 LATLLSQVLAE
+48 LATLLANVLAE
-59 GGLPV
+59 GELPV
-64 VACWDEI
+64 AAIWDEI

-81 QIAVRYRK
+81 RIAKRYAE

-108 AVNILAT
+108 AVNILAS
-115 LAPRDGQKG
+115 LG
-124 GDRLLD
+124 GEHLLD
-130 YAGAGSLTRP
+130 YAGAGCLTHP
-140 LNPLAVVPTTSGT
+140 LKPLAVVPTTAGT
-153 GSEVTQVAVIRDEGS
+153 GSEVTLVAVIKDEAS
-168 GRKVPFSSPFLLPRL
+168 GRKVPFTSPFLLPQL

-189 LTLGLPLPITAA
+189 LTQGLPLNITAA

-207 THAIEAFIGNTRN
+207 THAIEAFIGTAKN

-225 LALAAVEKIAG
+225 LALMAVEKIAG
-236 ALPLVLQRPEDSQL
+236 ALPLIVKDPQNRQL

-293 LFLPAAL
+293 LFLPTVL
-300 DYNRPAIDEEL
+300 DYNRPEVDGEL

-324 AATPDALRPQACLD
+324 AATPAHQRAEATIA
-338 AINRL
+338 AIRAL
-343 RDTLWEAVRLPRTL
+343 RDTLWQEVKLPRTL
-357 AEAGVTDRAV
+357 NEAGVSDRS
-367 LRDIRDLAIDD
+367 LLTEIRDLAIND
-378 GALLYS
+378 GAMLFN

-391 QLMALLEQ
+391 QLLTLLERA
-399 LWE
+399 WA

>member
-13 LMAGEQALEQLA
+13 LLAGEQALEQLA
-25 DELRTLGA
+25 SELTSLGA
-33 SRPLLLTDKGVGGSG
+33 RRPLLLTDKGVNATG
-48 LATLLSQVLAE
+48 LGTLLANVLAE
-59 GGLPV
+59 GELPV
-64 VACWDEI
+64 AAIWDEI

-81 QIAVRYRK
+81 RIAKRYRE
-89 LGCDSLVA
+89 LDCDSLVA

-108 AVNILAT
+108 AVNILT
-115 LAPRDGQKG
+115 SMG
-124 GDRLLD
+124 GEHLLD
-130 YAGAGSLTRP
+130 YSGAGCLTRP
-140 LNPLAVVPTTSGT
+140 LKPLAVVPTTAGT
-153 GSEVTQVAVIRDEGS
+153 GSEVTLVAVIKDEAS
-168 GRKVPFSSPFLLPRL
+168 GRKVPFTSPFLLPQL

-189 LTLGLPLPITAA
+189 LTQGLPLNITAA

-207 THAIEAFIGNTRN
+207 THAIEAFIGTAKN

-225 LALAAVEKIAG
+225 LALMAVEKIAS
-236 ALPLVLQRPEDSQL
+236 ALPQIIHDPQNKQL

-293 LFLPAAL
+293 LFLPTVL
-300 DYNRPAIDEEL
+300 DYNRPEVDSEL

-324 AATPDALRPQACLD
+324 AATPAHLRAEATIT
-338 AINRL
+338 AIRTL
-343 RDTLWEAVRLPRTL
+343 RDTLWQAVKLPRTMS
-357 AEAGVTDRAV
+357 EAGVSDRS
-367 LRDIRDLAIDD
+367 LLGEIRDLALND
-378 GALLYS
+378 GAMLFN

-391 QLMALLEQ
+391 QLLTLLERA
-399 LWE
+399 WA

>member
-13 LMAGEQALEQLA
+13 LLAGEQALEQLA
-25 DELRTLGA
+25 SELTSLGA
-33 SRPLLLTDKGVGGSG
+33 HRPLLLTDKGVNATG
-48 LATLLSQVLAE
+48 LATLLANVLAE
-59 GGLPV
+59 GELPV
-64 VACWDEI
+64 AAIWDEI

-81 QIAVRYRK
+81 RIAKRYRE
-89 LGCDSLVA
+89 LDCDSLVA

-108 AVNILAT
+108 AVNILT
-115 LAPRDGQKG
+115 SMG
-124 GDRLLD
+124 GDHLLD
-130 YAGAGSLTRP
+130 YSGAGCLTRP
-140 LNPLAVVPTTSGT
+140 LKPLAVVPTTAGT
-153 GSEVTQVAVIRDEGS
+153 GSEVTLVAVIKDEAS
-168 GRKVPFSSPFLLPRL
+168 GRKVPFTSPFLLPQL

-189 LTLGLPLPITAA
+189 LTQGLPLNITAA

-207 THAIEAFIGNTRN
+207 THAIEAFIGTAKN

-225 LALAAVEKIAG
+225 LALMAVEKIAS
-236 ALPLVLQRPEDSQL
+236 ALPQIIHDPQNKQL

-293 LFLPAAL
+293 LFLPTVL
-300 DYNRPAIDEEL
+300 DYNRPEVDSEL

-324 AATPDALRPQACLD
+324 AATPAHQRAEATIT
-338 AINRL
+338 AIRTL
-343 RDTLWEAVRLPRTL
+343 RDTLWQAVKLPRTMS
-357 AEAGVTDRAV
+357 EAGVSDRS
-367 LRDIRDLAIDD
+367 LLSEIRDLAIND
-378 GALLYS
+378 GALLFN

-391 QLMALLEQ
+391 QLLTLLERA
-399 LWE
+399 WV

>member
-13 LMAGEQALEQLA
+13 LLAGEQALEQLA
-25 DELRTLGA
+25 SELASLGA
-33 SRPLLLTDKGVGGSG
+33 RRPLLLTDKGVNATG
-48 LATLLSQVLAE
+48 LATLLANVLAE
-59 GGLPV
+59 GELPV
-64 VACWDEI
+64 AAIWDEI

-81 QIAVRYRK
+81 RIAKRYRE
-89 LGCDSLVA
+89 LDCDSLVA

-108 AVNILAT
+108 AVNILT
-115 LAPRDGQKG
+115 SMG
-124 GDRLLD
+124 GEHLLD
-130 YAGAGSLTRP
+130 YSGAGCLTRP
-140 LNPLAVVPTTSGT
+140 LKPLAVVPTTAGT
-153 GSEVTQVAVIRDEGS
+153 GSEVTLVAVIKDETS
-168 GRKVPFSSPFLLPRL
+168 GRKVPFTSPFLLPQL

-189 LTLGLPLPITAA
+189 LTQGLPLNITAA

-207 THAIEAFIGNTRN
+207 THAIEAFIGTAKN

-225 LALAAVEKIAG
+225 LALMAVEKIAS
-236 ALPLVLQRPEDSQL
+236 ALPQIIHDPQNKQL

-293 LFLPAAL
+293 LFLPTVL
-300 DYNRPAIDEEL
+300 DYNRPEVDSEL

-324 AATPDALRPQACLD
+324 AATPAHQRAEATIT
-338 AINRL
+338 AIRTL
-343 RDTLWEAVRLPRTL
+343 RDTLWQAVKLPRTMS
-357 AEAGVTDRAV
+357 EAGVSDRS
-367 LRDIRDLAIDD
+367 LLTEIRDLAVND
-378 GALLYS
+378 GALLFN

-391 QLMALLEQ
+391 QLLTLLERA
-399 LWE
+399 WA